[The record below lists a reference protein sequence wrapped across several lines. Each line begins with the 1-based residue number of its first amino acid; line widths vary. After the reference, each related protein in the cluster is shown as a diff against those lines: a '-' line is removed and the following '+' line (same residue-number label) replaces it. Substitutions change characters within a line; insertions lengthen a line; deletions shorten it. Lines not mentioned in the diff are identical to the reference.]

1 MTVCFFKA
9 LFEPPENL
17 EIGGNILSR
26 SVPVVFIPPSLKEF
40 TIMDSINTGVC
51 VQWSYFISVFIRFT
65 AENLCCGTHI
75 RSVGTVRVYCKNRG
89 ACKPED
95 MIIFKVLYN
104 RLVHISK
111 LRMLDEDYY
120 ILTLAAI
127 ARELNIAKIYS
138 ADVLIA
144 AGLPLTWVSE
154 QREEFKQ
161 YLLKNETVDFNFKG
175 KDYHIRIVGAD
186 VYPQGFAAIVNHL
199 SDFSGVNMLCDI
211 GNGTMNIMFVNDK
224 KPNPHRCFTEKFGT
238 HQCMLHIRENLMRI
252 HHAEPPEE
260 MITRVLRFGATDI
273 DGDYLKTISNTA
285 KEYVE
290 GIFRRLREHGYD
302 SKLMKLYIVGGGGC
316 MIRNFAEYDESRIT
330 VNDDI
335 CATAKGYE
343 RMLEMKLIKNGGA
356 L

>member
-1 MTVCFFKA
+1 MPRTPSAASGSTGCTSRRAQRTTLLPSCRCHGNLPPA
-9 LFEPPENL
+9 LP
-17 EIGGNILSR
+17 IRGGCSASATLLSLYPCLHRLRRLALSLANSRYLPASLREFLLLAASLAR
-26 SVPVVFIPPSLKEF
+26 S
-40 TIMDSINTGVC
+40 
-51 VQWSYFISVFIRFT
+51 FIRRYT
-65 AENLCCGTHI
+65 SLGL
-75 RSVGTVRVYCKNRG
+75 TVTFSADK
-89 ACKPED
+89 
-95 MIIFKVLYN
+95 
-104 RLVHISK
+104 
-111 LRMLDEDYY
+111 MLDEDYY

-154 QREEFKQ
+154 QREEFKR

-260 MITRVLRFGATDI
+260 MITRVLRFGTADI
-273 DGDYLKTISNTA
+273 DSDYLKTITNTA
-285 KEYVE
+285 KEYAE

-343 RMLEMKLIKNGGA
+343 RMLEMKLIKNGGV

>member
-1 MTVCFFKA
+1 MKKYKETYIIGVDHGYGNMKTANCCFQTGVTVYEKEPIFKD
-9 LFEPPENL
+9 NL
-17 EIGGNILSR
+17 LVWNNKYYLIGAEH
-26 SVPVVFIPPSLKEF
+26 KEF
-40 TIMDSINTGVC
+40 SAD
-51 VQWSYFISVFIRFT
+51 
-65 AENLCCGTHI
+65 
-75 RSVGTVRVYCKNRG
+75 K
-89 ACKPED
+89 
-95 MIIFKVLYN
+95 
-104 RLVHISK
+104 
-111 LRMLDEDYY
+111 MLDEDYY
-120 ILTLAAI
+120 VLTLAAI

-154 QREEFKQ
+154 QREEFKR
-161 YLLKNETVDFNFKG
+161 YLLKHETVDFNFKA
-175 KDYHIRIVGAD
+175 KDYHIHIVGAD

-224 KPNPHRCFTEKFGT
+224 KPNPNRCFTEKFGT
-238 HQCMLHIRENLMRI
+238 HQCMLQIRENLMRV

-260 MITRVLRFGATDI
+260 MITRVLRFGTADI
-273 DGDYLKTISNTA
+273 DGEYLKTIIQTA
-285 KEYVE
+285 REYVA
-290 GIFRRLREHGYD
+290 GIFRRLREHGYN

-316 MIRNFAEYDESRIT
+316 MIRNFAEYDEGRIT

>member
-1 MTVCFFKA
+1 MKKYKETYIIGIDHGYMKTANCCFQAGVTVYDKEPIFKD
-9 LFEPPENL
+9 NL
-17 EIGGNILSR
+17 LVWNNKYYLISAEH
-26 SVPVVFIPPSLKEF
+26 KEF
-40 TIMDSINTGVC
+40 SAD
-51 VQWSYFISVFIRFT
+51 
-65 AENLCCGTHI
+65 
-75 RSVGTVRVYCKNRG
+75 K
-89 ACKPED
+89 
-95 MIIFKVLYN
+95 
-104 RLVHISK
+104 
-111 LRMLDEDYY
+111 MLDEDYY

-154 QREEFKQ
+154 QREEFKR

-175 KDYHIRIVGAD
+175 KDYHICIVGAD

-199 SDFSGVNMLCDI
+199 SDFLGVNMLCDI

-260 MITRVLRFGATDI
+260 MITRVLRFSTADI
-273 DGDYLKTISNTA
+273 DSDYLKTITNTA
-285 KEYVE
+285 KEYAE
-290 GIFRRLREHGYD
+290 GIFRILREHGYD

-343 RMLEMKLIKNGGA
+343 RMLEMKLIKNGGV

>member
-1 MTVCFFKA
+1 MKKYKETYIIGIDHGYGNMKTANCCFQTGVTVYEKEPIFKD
-9 LFEPPENL
+9 NL
-17 EIGGNILSR
+17 LVWNNKYYLIGAEH
-26 SVPVVFIPPSLKEF
+26 KEF
-40 TIMDSINTGVC
+40 SAD
-51 VQWSYFISVFIRFT
+51 
-65 AENLCCGTHI
+65 
-75 RSVGTVRVYCKNRG
+75 K
-89 ACKPED
+89 
-95 MIIFKVLYN
+95 
-104 RLVHISK
+104 
-111 LRMLDEDYY
+111 MLDEDYY
-120 ILTLAAI
+120 VLTLAAI

-154 QREEFKQ
+154 QREEFKR
-161 YLLKNETVDFNFKG
+161 YLLKHETVDFNFKG

-260 MITRVLRFGATDI
+260 MITRVLRFGTADI
-273 DGDYLKTISNTA
+273 DGDYLKTITNTA

-302 SKLMKLYIVGGGGC
+302 SKLMKLYC
-316 MIRNFAEYDESRIT
+316 
-330 VNDDI
+330 
-335 CATAKGYE
+335 
-343 RMLEMKLIKNGGA
+343 
-356 L
+356 

>member
-1 MTVCFFKA
+1 MKKYKETYIIGIDHGYGNMKTANCCFQTGVTVYDKEPIFKD
-9 LFEPPENL
+9 NL
-17 EIGGNILSR
+17 LVWNNKYYLIGAEH
-26 SVPVVFIPPSLKEF
+26 KEF
-40 TIMDSINTGVC
+40 SADKT
-51 VQWSYFISVFIRFT
+51 
-65 AENLCCGTHI
+65 
-75 RSVGTVRVYCKNRG
+75 
-89 ACKPED
+89 
-95 MIIFKVLYN
+95 
-104 RLVHISK
+104 
-111 LRMLDEDYY
+111 LDEDYY
-120 ILTLAAI
+120 VLTLAAI

-154 QREEFKQ
+154 QREEFKR
-161 YLLKNETVDFNFKG
+161 YLLKHETVDFNFKG

-186 VYPQGFAAIVNHL
+186 VYPQGFATIVNHL

-260 MITRVLRFGATDI
+260 MITRVLRFGAADI
-273 DGDYLKTISNTA
+273 DGDYLKTVTNTA
-285 KEYVE
+285 KEYVAD
-290 GIFRRLREHGYD
+290 IFRRLREHGYD